1 MRRTMEVCI
10 LDRAPARGSGERAS
24 VAAAGALSPTA
35 EMNFVTR
42 IFQEYVLDL
51 RESADRES
59 AELKLG
65 PEGKNVLRRLF
76 IVVIGATL
84 CLVFVRFAG
93 DEQHVAWACD
103 LLNAVHA
110 HRAAR
115 GLAYAIHESPDAR
128 IWQRVWWAC
137 GRVAG
142 YGVLPFLLV
151 KLALGD
157 SLAKFGVRWKGTASN
172 VRTYALLLAILVPV
186 IFLASFGQGFQ
197 MKYPYYKVM
206 PGEHLWP
213 GFVLWEFLY
222 AAQFVSLEFFFR
234 GVIVHGLRD
243 AMGYAAVLVPIMPY
257 CMIHFGKPLP
267 EALASIIAGL
277 VLGTLS
283 LKTRSIWGGAVLHV
297 SAATSMD
304 LFALWHAHLL

>member
-1 MRRTMEVCI
+1 MTFI
-10 LDRAPARGSGERAS
+10 A
-24 VAAAGALSPTA
+24 
-35 EMNFVTR
+35 R
-42 IFQEYVLDL
+42 IFREYVLDL
-51 RESADRES
+51 REAADRES
-59 AELKLG
+59 AEIKLG
-65 PEGKNVLRRLF
+65 PQGKHGLKRLF
-76 IVVIGATL
+76 IVVLGATL

-93 DEQHVAWACD
+93 DEQHVGWAVNI
-103 LLNAVHA
+103 LHA
-110 HRAAR
+110 IGADHVAD
-115 GLAYAIHESPDAR
+115 GLAYAIHRSPDAR
-128 IWQRVWWAC
+128 IWQRVWWAA

-157 SLAKFGVRWKGTASN
+157 SLAKFGVRWKGTTSN
-172 VRTYALLLAILVPV
+172 VRVYALLLAILLPV
-186 IFLASFGQGFQ
+186 IFIASFGHGFQ
-197 MKYPYYKVM
+197 HKYPYYKVM
-206 PGEHLWP
+206 PGESLWP

-243 AMGYAAVLVPIMPY
+243 AMGYAAILVPIMPY

-304 LFALWHAHLL
+304 LFSLWHAHLL